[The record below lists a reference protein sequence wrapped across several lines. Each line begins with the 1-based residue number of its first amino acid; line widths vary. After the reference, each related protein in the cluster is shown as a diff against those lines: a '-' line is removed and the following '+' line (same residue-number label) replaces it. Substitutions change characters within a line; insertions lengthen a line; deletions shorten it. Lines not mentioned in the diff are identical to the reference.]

1 MFKAILVD
9 DNKVARVMLSEML
22 RKIPEIEIIAEFEE
36 APPAI
41 TFLKKE
47 EIDLLFLDVEMPG
60 MTGIE
65 LLKLLPE
72 RPLTILVTAQPAYA
86 VEAFELNVVD
96 YLVKPFPMA
105 RVMLAVEKAME
116 LLNMKNANINM
127 VKEDYIFI
135 KDGKTIRNILLDT
148 ILWLESKGDYVKII
162 TQKGNYIIHAT
173 LRSVEEKLAGSEF
186 IRIHRGYIIPTS
198 KIEFIED
205 GAVFIQSTPL
215 PVSENYKND
224 LLKKLNML

>member
-1 MFKAILVD
+1 MYKAILVD

-22 RKIPEIEIIAEFEE
+22 KKIPEIEIIAEFEE

-41 TFLKKE
+41 SFLKKE
-47 EIDLLFLDVEMPG
+47 EVDLLFLDVEMPG

-65 LLKLLPE
+65 LLKVLPE

-96 YLVKPFPMA
+96 YLVKPFPVS
-105 RVMLAVEKAME
+105 RVMLAVEKAIE
-116 LLNMKNANINM
+116 LLKMKDNNINM

-135 KDGKTIRNILLDT
+135 KDGKTIRNISLDS
-148 ILWLESKGDYVKII
+148 ILWMESKGDYVKII

-173 LRSVEEKLAGSEF
+173 LRSVEEKLAGNEF
-186 IRIHRGYIIPTS
+186 IRIHRGYIIPTA
-198 KIEFIED
+198 KIDFIED
-205 GAVFIQSTPL
+205 GAVFIQGTPL